1 MKTIQKAVLACA
13 IVMLT
18 LWLVFTFWISRWTG
32 VGISHVML
40 GVIFAVLILV
50 RPKPENVQSMARPA
64 TSAVA
69 GIAAVAGTLA
79 FVAGTV
85 FDVMRLQWL
94 GVLLILFGVARWSL
108 PEKFSRDTFI
118 SLILLYWIYPVPGQV
133 LAFLHAAMQAA
144 SVQGAEYLLH
154 ALNYRVWADGSI
166 IRTAVATFM
175 VPEACSGLAT
185 ATTVLM
191 CGAGIGI
198 LLRLR
203 LLQVLILMLSGA
215 IQVVLLNIGR
225 IALMVMLAD
234 PAQPAWAGQFLHD
247 SLGVLLLVS
256 VVLIQ
261 VEASWLRSLRRNTAE
276 IENDVRAT
284 LFTSDSIRRL
294 PIFWQHVLKRPGV
307 VFLSMFAMAFAI
319 VLMIRC
325 KPYHRAEMIGGVATD
340 LISMDAEQAERAC
353 RAALRLNHS
362 NYAIRKELVRILLLR
377 GAHEDALRELD
388 VIPAAIRQADQD
400 HSVLLAW
407 GLMGTGRPDAAK
419 SVVSNIA
426 AIVGQ
431 DQPGVAMVQAEF
443 AAHRGDIELAAEM
456 VVKASKS
463 AVLTHRV
470 RALYPYLA
478 AAGRWDAISESA
490 SNVPYR
496 DFSHAMIAVNACLE
510 QKDPSGAAKVL
521 TLLMTTHG
529 NDPRLLK
536 YFYVLA
542 AIWPD
547 SEWESTFAVKLAG
560 SLDRLG
566 PDDLA
571 MWVEQSCRLRRP
583 DLAWLAY
590 NRLKVAE
597 SNHPAVFL
605 MPAWMGDEWFTFQK
619 RFLGF
624 SSGVADDVIRLA
636 PDMYYCLARTATPWR
651 KAWKDIPMVGELYA
665 VTGDDHDRAN
675 ESRKKLLAMAL
686 AEFAARDTKGNLSL
700 DMKYLYA
707 QACDLVGRQNEAHA
721 ILSGIVAGHASESN
735 KVLLAHAGIYQHSG
749 DWQNVYETLR
759 AWAGSKNAPLP
770 AMLMFCESQFRLTLG
785 VSALENI
792 RRTLVTFPYSA
803 QAATLQVRLSSMF
816 LGTEETLLA
825 IELLKPRMGGFEG
838 LEIEALLKT
847 QRFSEAKAINA
858 ALLTGSDISP
868 TSAVQDLVLSPAE
881 LSGQWGIANI
891 PSEVEFGS
899 NALILERNQHNIS
912 SPFMKQ
918 LVQLWLDCNRS
929 KCTGKD
935 ADPEKWAAC
944 GRDSMERAAALN
956 QLTLLLCRNGKIAEA
971 RKAARMAVAE
981 APTSGMLR
989 RLLIGLS
996 PGVPG
1001 VPEEA
1006 FAACP
1011 DDSEVWLAH
1020 IVAGI
1025 DSGKA
1030 EAWAIEEVRNATKA
1044 RKYPVATIVR
1054 AGDFL
1059 LGKRMVNAAAVAAT
1073 DAETKARGL
1082 VPAHVLALRCAEQL
1096 QERKWALSAT
1106 ARAIEHSLSPQPYL
1120 CSKLIE
1126 FWGMNEK
1133 PDWDVLFAL
1142 GRLRTLEPSNP
1153 LWMEMLGWAKFLA
1166 GGLNNVDARDQMK
1179 DAIAAGHTN
1188 KTAYLMLAEAERRLG
1203 RRIDAVATLKLGLQ
1217 VYRNDSAML
1226 NNLAYTLGEDAE
1238 NLPEAL
1244 AMVPH
1249 LLKTGGRNPDVLDTV
1264 QFIYIRSGQLSL
1276 AEQVIADELVFVAKH
1291 STEWA
1296 KAMLRLAQI
1305 RWKEGKLEAARRI
1318 LSDLVKSCPLN
1329 IPADD
1334 LYDLGKLMAEIEEKL
1349 YEQKWPVN
1357 FH

>member
-1 MKTIQKAVLACA
+1 MKTTQKTVLACA
-13 IVMLT
+13 IVMLA
-18 LWLVFTFWISRWTG
+18 LWLVFTFWISQRTG
-32 VGISHVML
+32 AGISHVVL
-40 GVIFAVLILV
+40 GVIFAVMILL
-50 RPKPENVQSMARPA
+50 RPKPENGPSAVRLA
-64 TSAVA
+64 TSALIA
-69 GIAAVAGTLA
+69 LAAVAGALS
-79 FVAGTV
+79 FVAGTI

-94 GVLLILFGVARWSL
+94 GVLLILFGVLRWSL
-108 PEKFSRDTFI
+108 PEKYSQDTLI
-118 SLILLYWIYPVPGQV
+118 SIVLLYWIYPVPGQA
-133 LAFLHAAMQAA
+133 LAFLHGAMQTA

-203 LLQVLILMLSGA
+203 LLQVVILMLGGA
-215 IQVVLLNIGR
+215 IQVVLLNIVR
-225 IALMVMLAD
+225 VALMVMLAD
-234 PAQPAWAGQFLHD
+234 PAQPAWTGQFLHD

-261 VEASWLRSLRRNTAE
+261 VEASWLRSLSRNTAGA
-276 IENDVRAT
+276 IEDVPAT
-284 LFTSDSIRRL
+284 SLTSDSIKRL
-294 PIFWQHVLKRPGV
+294 PAFWQHILKRPGV
-307 VFLSMFAMAFAI
+307 VLLSVLAIGFAI
-319 VLMIRC
+319 ILLIRC

-340 LISMDAEQAERAC
+340 LISVDVEQAERAC

-362 NYAIRKELVRILLLR
+362 SYAIRKDLVRILLLR
-377 GAHEDALRELD
+377 GANEDALKELD
-388 VIPAAIRQADQD
+388 NIPAAIRQADQD

-407 GLMGTGRPDAAK
+407 GLVGTGRSDAAK

-426 AIVGQ
+426 AVVGQ

-443 AAHRGDIELAAEM
+443 AARRGDTELAAEM
-456 VVKASKS
+456 VVKASKT

-478 AAGRWDAISESA
+478 AAGRWDAIAESA
-490 SNVPYR
+490 SSVPYR
-496 DFSHAMIAVNACLE
+496 DFSHGLIAVNACLE
-510 QKDPSGAAKVL
+510 QTDPAGAAKVL
-521 TLLMTTHG
+521 TLLMAAHG
-529 NDPRLLK
+529 DDPRLLK

-547 SEWESTFAVKLAG
+547 SEWEATFAGKLAG

-571 MWVEQSCRLRRP
+571 MWVEQSFRLSRP

-590 NRLKVAE
+590 NRLKEVE
-597 SNHPAVFL
+597 PNHPSVFL
-605 MPAWMGDEWFTFQK
+605 MPAWMWDSWFVFRK
-619 RFLGF
+619 RFLGL
-624 SSGVADDVIRLA
+624 SSGVADDSIKLA
-636 PDMYYCLARTATPWR
+636 PDMYYCLSRTASPW
-651 KAWKDIPMVGELYA
+651 KNAWKDIPLVGELYA
-665 VTGDDHDRAN
+665 VTGDEPDRAN
-675 ESRKKLLAMAL
+675 ESRRKLLAHAL
-686 AEFAARDTKGNLSL
+686 SEFAARDKKGKLTL
-700 DMKYLYA
+700 DMKYSYA
-707 QACDLVGRQNEAHA
+707 QACDLVGQQNDAHA
-721 ILSGIVAGHASESN
+721 ILAGIVKDHVSESN

-759 AWAGSKNAPLP
+759 VWAGKKNAPLP

-785 VSALENI
+785 VCALEDI
-792 RRTLVTFPYSA
+792 RRTLDAFPAST
-803 QAATLQVRLSSMF
+803 QAATLQVRLSSIF
-816 LGTEETLLA
+816 LGSEETLLA
-825 IELLKPRMGGFEG
+825 IERLKQRMGGFEG
-838 LEIEALLKT
+838 LEIDALLKT
-847 QRFSEAKAINA
+847 QRFSEAKAING
-858 ALLTGSDISP
+858 ALYSGSDNSP

-881 LSGQWGIANI
+881 LSVQWGITNI
-891 PSEVEFGS
+891 PSETEFGS
-899 NALILERNQHNIS
+899 NALILERNQHGIS

-929 KCTGKD
+929 KCAGMD
-935 ADPEKWAAC
+935 ADPAKWAAC
-944 GRDSMERAAALN
+944 GRDSKERAAALN

-981 APTSGMLR
+981 SPKSGMLR

-996 PGVPG
+996 PGVQG
-1001 VPEEA
+1001 VTEDA

-1011 DDSEVWLAH
+1011 DDPEVWLAH

-1025 DSGKA
+1025 ESGKT
-1030 EAWAIEEVRNATKA
+1030 EAWAIEEVRNATKI

-1059 LGKRMVNAAAVAAT
+1059 LRKRMVSAAVVAAT
-1073 DAETKARGL
+1073 DAEAKARGL
-1082 VPAHVLALRCAEQL
+1082 VPAHVLALRCAEQR
-1096 QERKWALSAT
+1096 QDRKWALSAT
-1106 ARAIEHSLSPQPYL
+1106 ARAIEHSISPQPYL

-1142 GRLRTLEPSNP
+1142 GRLRVMDPSNP
-1153 LWMEMLGWAKFLA
+1153 LWMEMLGWARFLA

-1179 DAIAAGHTN
+1179 EAMAAGNTN
-1188 KTAYLMLAEAERRLG
+1188 RTAYLMLAEAERRLG
-1203 RRIDAVATLKLGLQ
+1203 KRADAAATLRLGLQ
-1217 VYRNDSAML
+1217 ISPDDSAML
-1226 NNLAYTLGEDAE
+1226 NNLAYTLGEGDDT
-1238 NLPEAL
+1238 LPEAVAL
-1244 AMVPH
+1244 VPS
-1249 LLKTGGRNPDVLDTV
+1249 LLKTGSRNTDILDTV
-1264 QFIYIRSGQLSL
+1264 QFIYIRSGKVRL
-1276 AEQVIADELVFVAKH
+1276 AEQVIADELVFVTKH

-1305 RWKEGKLEAARRI
+1305 RWKEGKLDAARGI

-1329 IPADD
+1329 IPVDD
-1334 LYDLGKLMAEIEEKL
+1334 LYDLSKLMGEIEEKL
-1349 YEQKWPVN
+1349 FEQKWPAN
-1357 FH
+1357 IH